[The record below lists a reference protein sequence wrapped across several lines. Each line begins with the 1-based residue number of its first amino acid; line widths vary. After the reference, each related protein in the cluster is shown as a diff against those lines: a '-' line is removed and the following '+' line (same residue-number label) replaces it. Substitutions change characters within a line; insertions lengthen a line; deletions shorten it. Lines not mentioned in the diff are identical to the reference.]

1 MFRALIA
8 IAAPTIVALLTAPAH
23 AQETRIEQLASGSV
37 VVVFPDR
44 TRVVLDEDAV
54 SRLSQSFETTL
65 LGAGATLGGGAGTS
79 GGTDGGGN
87 GTTTGVIAGLESDT
101 SQYGIEEALALESQ
115 LNSIVADSVAD
126 GGAAGGGTNDGAS
139 VSSADGNGGGTGGDS
154 VFNPVVDLTDPE
166 AVGDED
172 IPASGAQ

>member
-1 MFRALIA
+1 MAA
-8 IAAPTIVALLTAPAH
+8 IAASTIVALLTAPAD
-23 AQETRIEQLASGSV
+23 AQDTRIEQLESGSV

-54 SRLSQSFETTL
+54 TRLSQRFETTL
-65 LGAGATLGGGAGTS
+65 LGAGAMLRGGTS

-115 LNSIVADSVAD
+115 LNSIVADTVAD
-126 GGAAGGGTNDGAS
+126 GGIAGGGTNDGAS
-139 VSSADGNGGGTGGDS
+139 LASADGNSGNGGDS